1 MKRIVAIIAVLIL
14 QLGALNAYAESDKMV
29 STADFTY
36 KSFDAVADAYAF
48 RTSASD
54 LGKITARGGVLYYG
68 SFCINA

>member
-1 MKRIVAIIAVLIL
+1 MKRIVAIIVAFIL
-14 QLGALNAYAESDKMV
+14 HLGVMPVHAASDKMV
-29 STADFTY
+29 STADFTC